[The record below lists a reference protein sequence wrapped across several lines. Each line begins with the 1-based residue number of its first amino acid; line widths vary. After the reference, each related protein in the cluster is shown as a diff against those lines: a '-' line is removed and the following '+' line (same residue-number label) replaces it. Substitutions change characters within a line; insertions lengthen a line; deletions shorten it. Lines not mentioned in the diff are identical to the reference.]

1 MWLLGD
7 VNYRTISPV
16 SFILTAS
23 IFLQAC
29 TVLKYFYFCHFNC
42 MLWVLFLSGAITVV
56 QYFMI
61 LVLTKFFNSN
71 LFEVLLKPNIL
82 KREHFA

>member
-1 MWLLGD
+1 
-7 VNYRTISPV
+7 
-16 SFILTAS
+16 
-23 IFLQAC
+23 
-29 TVLKYFYFCHFNC
+29 